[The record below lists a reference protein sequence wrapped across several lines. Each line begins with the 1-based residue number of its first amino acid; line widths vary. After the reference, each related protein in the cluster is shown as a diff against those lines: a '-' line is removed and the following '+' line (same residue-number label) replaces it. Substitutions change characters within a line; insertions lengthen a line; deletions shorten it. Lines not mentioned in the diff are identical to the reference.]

1 MGADHDTPV
10 IGHPRFR
17 PIAAILAEQPV
28 KAAYLDS
35 KIAVLTSEGISNFE
49 ALPEA
54 LGRGEGRSGRGVS
67 YAHGLS
73 PTSFR
78 DSHTSTAVTP
88 PTTPLR

>member
-1 MGADHDTPV
+1 M
-10 IGHPRFR
+10 IGHPRFC

-28 KAAYLDS
+28 KAAYLDG

-49 ALPEA
+49 ALPET

-67 YAHGLS
+67 YAQGLS

-78 DSHTSTAVTP
+78 DSHTSTAVMPSTI
-88 PTTPLR
+88 LLK